1 MRHLTLGEI
10 LTLHERMLQRTGGAS
25 GVRDLGALE
34 SAVAQPRMT
43 FGGEDLYPDLVAKA
57 TALAYSLILN
67 HPFVDGNKRVGHAAL
82 ETFLVLNGY
91 ELDASLDEGE
101 SSVLAVAAGAASRQ
115 ELESWVRRSTRSIG
129 T

>member
-1 MRHLTLGEI
+1 VRHLTLGEI

-91 ELDASLDEGE
+91 ELDASLDEAE